1 MPLLDYVNIRQGT
14 ALGFY
19 PLCPGRAEYIRT
31 APLIKAAT
39 IRGKAVPHAQSGAHF
54 SQKDLT

>member
-19 PLCPGRAEYIRT
+19 PLCPGRAAYIRI
-31 APLIKAAT
+31 APLVKAAS
-39 IRGKAVPHAQSGAHF
+39 ICGKAVPYAPNGTHF
-54 SQKDLT
+54 SQSDLT